1 MADHS
6 KPTLTSNYTAFVD
19 EIKGRLDDISKGF
32 DPAKTSP
39 TNMPVDTIRWVSSSN
54 KWQRWNGS
62 AWVDLAST
70 YAISISGSAA
80 KLATARSIALSGG
93 ATGSASFDGSAN
105 ISINVTALNPSQLSS
120 PVPLD
125 KGGTG
130 AASAAQARTNLG
142 LGTAATRDVGTGANA
157 VAAGDD
163 PRIVNAIPGNN
174 ALGTINID
182 TLGAAQHVGIYHQV
196 SNANATTARGY
207 PIATAGTLIVTR
219 SAYGCQQMYISFSS
233 GQMFVRGLSAGWNGS
248 NGPWYPWTEVG
259 GSADWASITGKPS
272 TFPPSAHTH
281 PWSQITGAPAT
292 ATRWPTWGEVT
303 GKPTIFPTNWDNVA
317 GKPSGFTP
325 PTTHGA
331 VGTYAFVNRRGS
343 DGTTSW
349 GSTISGGLL
358 APSFVGTTGAYQG
371 EGTAL
376 SGTWR
381 IMGRSVSRT
390 TFGSTTSYA
399 ATLAVRIA

>member
-19 EIKGRLDDISKGF
+19 EIKGRLEDISKGF

-39 TNMPVDTIRWVSSSN
+39 TNVPVDTIRWAGSSN

-62 AWVDLAST
+62 SWVDLAST

-80 KLATARSIALSGG
+80 KLATARSIALAGG

-105 ISINVTALNPSQLSS
+105 ITINVTALNPSQLSN

-130 AASAAQARTNLG
+130 AATAAQARTNLG

-182 TLGAAQHVGIYHQV
+182 TLGAAQHEGIYNQT
-196 SNANATTARGY
+196 SNANATTERGY
-207 PIATAGTLIVTR
+207 PINTAGTLIVTR

-233 GQMFVRGLSAGWNGS
+233 GRVFVRGLSSAWNGS
-248 NGPWYPWTEVG
+248 NGPWFPWAEVG
-259 GSADWASITGKPS
+259 GSADWNSLTGKPS
-272 TFPPSAHTH
+272 TFPPSSHTH
-281 PWSQITGAPAT
+281 PWNQVTGAPAT
-292 ATRWPTWGEVT
+292 ATRWPSWGEVT
-303 GKPTIFPTNWDNVA
+303 GKP
-317 GKPSGFTP
+317 SGFMP
-325 PTTHGA
+325 PTAFAA
-331 VGTYAFVNRRGS
+331 VGTYV
-343 DGTTSW
+343 
-349 GSTISGGLL
+349 L
-358 APSFVGTTGAYQG
+358 
-371 EGTAL
+371 TAL
-376 SGTWR
+376 SNTSSNHSYNGQTRAGSTFSVSRAGTWR
-381 IMGRSVSRT
+381 SMLNSSLGLA
-390 TFGSTTSYA
+390 GSGYA
-399 ATLAVRIA
+399 LYVRIT